1 MKKIKKKI
9 TKIKPT
15 KNKRTKSKPNKN
27 KPNKNKPNKNK
38 PNKNKQ
44 TKIKPNKNKQTK
56 IKRTKNKPNK
66 NKRTKNKPN
75 KNKQTKIKPN
85 KNKRTKIKRTKIKP
99 TKTKYVKK
107 FFEYKKKKESLITKI
122 VRYQNSIPSKFSIK
136 INFNLEKHIQAF
148 FDKIENTISEYK
160 ISREDERRRS
170 KLEEIEKIE
179 KKKILIQKQKQEE
192 EALNTKLKEK
202 ALKDEVKLE
211 KERTRDIKLF
221 LRKEQA
227 ILRIE
232 QSERQKQFLKQ
243 LQLEKQIEK
252 FRIREVKELEK
263 LEKISLKEKREDYAG
278 LQERI
283 EKLKDKYR
291 IIRDQKIRERVEA
304 LGVKI
309 QGDEDRETL
318 LQKEKEYTVA
328 RQKIELSLESYYRS
342 ASSLVFQLNKRHIT
356 RHMSIL
362 RCIDRRFETGEIF
375 VKWDES
381 EDEEWLLL
389 IYIKNNSPDEG
400 MVIEDKTNPEKNSSH
415 EFKANEIFKASDLMV
430 DSLTQ
435 LIARKR
441 AKKD

>member
-1 MKKIKKKI
+1 MKKIKKKNV
-9 TKIKPT
+9 KKKPT
-15 KNKRTKSKPNKN
+15 KKKSNKKISSKIKNVKN
-27 KPNKNKPNKNK
+27 KPTKKKSNKKISS
-38 PNKNKQ
+38 
-44 TKIKPNKNKQTK
+44 KIKTVKK
-56 IKRTKNKPNK
+56 
-66 NKRTKNKPN
+66 
-75 KNKQTKIKPN
+75 
-85 KNKRTKIKRTKIKP
+85 KP
-99 TKTKYVKK
+99 TKKNSNKKTIIKKK
-107 FFEYKKKKESLITKI
+107 FISRAQTKKKENLIVKI
-122 VRYQNSIPSKFSIK
+122 VKLQHSLKPKFKIEINFSI
-136 INFNLEKHIQAF
+136 EKYIQAF
-148 FDKIENTISEYK
+148 FDKIANTISEYK
-160 ISREDERRRS
+160 ILREDERRRR
-170 KLEEIEKIE
+170 KLEEIERIE
-179 KKKILIQKQKQEE
+179 NKKILIHKQKQEE
-192 EALNTKLKEK
+192 EVLNTKLKEK
-202 ALKDEVKLE
+202 ALKEEFKLE

-318 LQKEKEYTVA
+318 LQKEKEYIVA

-356 RHMSIL
+356 RHMSIF

-381 EDEEWLLL
+381 KDEEWLLL
-389 IYIKNNSPDEG
+389 IYIKNNSPSEG
-400 MVIEDKTNPEKNSSH
+400 IVIEDKTNPEKNASH

-435 LIARKR
+435 LIATKR